1 MNVASRTQNPSKAK
15 RIEDE
20 ISQIDDVNLVFL
32 WVPRPRS
39 LACSLSVHRQLRPA
53 FHPSSRSPALR
64 AGNLRAR
71 SLARS
76 LVARL
81 GEREGERERERER
94 DQNESLLVLCA
105 FFLFQRLVL
114 LCFCL
119 THTSLKFYY
128 CISHV
133 CCCHCC
139 CVEVSNEAPGG
150 GGCCIPVFFSRSSL
164 CSSAAASVLVAAA
177 AAVIKLVEF
186 SSLVLTWREEE
197 ENYESDHQRCL
208 VVV

>member
-1 MNVASRTQNPSKAK
+1 MGPSRA
-15 RIEDE
+15 RAG
-20 ISQIDDVNLVFL
+20 L
-32 WVPRPRS
+32 
-39 LACSLSVHRQLRPA
+39 LAVCA
-53 FHPSSRSPALR
+53 SPA
-64 AGNLRAR
+64 ASGFPSFVSQSCVAC

-81 GEREGERERERER
+81 GEGERERESSEREFVGFVC
-94 DQNESLLVLCA
+94 S
-105 FFLFQRLVL
+105 FLFQRLVL

-119 THTSLKFYY
+119 TSLKFYY
-128 CISHV
+128 CVSHV

-150 GGCCIPVFFSRSSL
+150 GGGDCSIPVFFSRSSL

-177 AAVIKLVEF
+177 AAAIKLVEF

-197 ENYESDHQRCL
+197 EN
-208 VVV
+208 